1 MVHQLYG
8 QEYLKLPKLLRF
20 ENTTQHY
27 VVILSVLL
35 VLKVLSVHFFYS
47 VNPKLEK
54 KKKREMKREEKE
66 TEAQEEG
73 GGKNRSN
80 AEVPTVS
87 LATMA
92 GKG

>member
-1 MVHQLYG
+1 M
-8 QEYLKLPKLLRF
+8 
-20 ENTTQHY
+20 
-27 VVILSVLL
+27 
-35 VLKVLSVHFFYS
+35 HFFYS

-54 KKKREMKREEKE
+54 KKKRKMKREEKE